1 MYVPSRSGTHAHE
14 YETWYDMLEPG
25 LAPLRRMEGE
35 REIFVVQAER
45 LMGAFTVPLGGA
57 IES

>member
-1 MYVPSRSGTHAHE
+1 MYMPSRSGTHARE

-25 LAPLRRMEGE
+25 LTPLRRMEGE
-35 REIFVVQAER
+35 REFFVVQAER
-45 LMGAFTVPLGGA
+45 LTGAFTFPHGGA